1 MRGVTSRNSTA
12 SRCAVLIAIPAS
24 REEFDAAL
32 SRTPLPDYLSEDF
45 GYSVDPHA
53 GWEKY
58 ERVAKAAEALIGTA
72 RKLGAGVFVRA
83 TLEDVTR
90 ATARYQYVVVC
101 AHWRGARVTARDLR
115 SNPETIVQ
123 RIRQHP
129 ALASLQPQSCDEDC
143 VVESL
148 NAVIKD
154 LSLLPSLPKS
164 LLEAAKRTPAIGQV
178 LSRDII
184 DKALRPD
191 IAPGNCVELF
201 DRLHTPG
208 EFEAALW
215 SGFAGELDL
224 ALCRSVS
231 LSTLLDLRRKNRIA
245 NLYWDCQVDAAPQLR
260 KIAMTLEMM
269 AANGGG
275 YIETRLSVEEA
286 ELRNVRTRMR
296 WEKTLLKYLRPVG
309 LLGSEPIKKSLVK
322 DLEGHRRLTRNLYWI
337 CFAIVCAGAFV
348 AVAAV
353 AIDVYRGS
361 SHRTAAIVGAG
372 VTIPVLIGLM
382 RVIVREWSQMDL
394 MLRVIAQSD
403 EATIQLFLQ
412 RMLNRFGDGPTSDK
426 PSGGDPDRRRK

>member
-1 MRGVTSRNSTA
+1 MRRAGVRRVTSRNSTA

-32 SRTPLPDYLSEDF
+32 SRTPLPDYLLEDF

-129 ALASLQPQSCDEDC
+129 ALASLHPQSCDEDC

-148 NAVIKD
+148 NVAIKDKD
-154 LSLLPSLPKS
+154 LSLLSSLPKS
-164 LLEAAKRTPAIGQV
+164 VLEAAKRTPAIGQV

-201 DRLHTPG
+201 DGLHTPG
-208 EFEAALW
+208 EFEAMLW

-231 LSTLLDLRRKNRIA
+231 LATCGAK
-245 NLYWDCQVDAAPQLR
+245 
-260 KIAMTLEMM
+260 T
-269 AANGGG
+269 
-275 YIETRLSVEEA
+275 
-286 ELRNVRTRMR
+286 ELRICI
-296 WEKTLLKYLRPVG
+296 G
-309 LLGSEPIKKSLVK
+309 IA
-322 DLEGHRRLTRNLYWI
+322 RLT
-337 CFAIVCAGAFV
+337 
-348 AVAAV
+348 
-353 AIDVYRGS
+353 
-361 SHRTAAIVGAG
+361 
-372 VTIPVLIGLM
+372 P
-382 RVIVREWSQMDL
+382 
-394 MLRVIAQSD
+394 
-403 EATIQLFLQ
+403 
-412 RMLNRFGDGPTSDK
+412 
-426 PSGGDPDRRRK
+426 RRSCGRSR